1 MKNVHNEQRFDLDAD
16 EFINKATNPI
26 LDRPN
31 MIKKK
36 VKPSL
41 NTQVIMQQS
50 NSPST
55 NPDEGS
61 SLISDEDTPGSTPVK
76 NCGPSEHVTFIKIK
90 PQLSLDILQTATST
104 AIS

>member
-16 EFINKATNPI
+16 EFINKANNPI

-41 NTQVIMQQS
+41 NTQVIMQ
-50 NSPST
+50 
-55 NPDEGS
+55 
-61 SLISDEDTPGSTPVK
+61 
-76 NCGPSEHVTFIKIK
+76 
-90 PQLSLDILQTATST
+90 
-104 AIS
+104 

>member
-36 VKPSL
+36 IKPSL
-41 NTQVIMQQS
+41 NSQVLMNQS

-55 NPDEGS
+55 NPDEGD
-61 SLISDEDTPGSTPVK
+61 SLISDEDTPGSTPMK
-76 NCGPSEHVTFIKIK
+76 NCGSSEQATFIKIK
-90 PQLSLDILQTATST
+90 PQLSLQTLQTATST
-104 AIS
+104 TVS